1 MNSIKI
7 GNVGIG
13 GHLATLTEG
22 EFVTRVGKQL
32 KAAPIFKGRTEP
44 QRIEWLKAAYKTL
57 RDANPGVEAKQ
68 PEKKAETPS
77 VTEKGNK

>member
-1 MNSIKI
+1 MNSILI
-7 GNVGIG
+7 GKAGISG
-13 GHLATLTEG
+13 KLATLTEG
-22 EFVTRVGKQL
+22 EFIARVGKL
-32 KAAPIFKGRTEP
+32 FKNTEIFKGRTEP
-44 QRIEWLKAAYKTL
+44 QRIEWLKAAHKAL